1 MTSLNYLLKKISDI
15 VANHA
20 QINHYAQGNKYDW
33 SASGAL
39 TYPCLWAIPN
49 GGSPDI
55 KGHKFDYRISLF
67 MMDLELADGSNQ
79 IEILSDSILQL
90 FDVIAKIENEAND
103 PNEWEL
109 SSVGG
114 FEPFTD
120 SGLDTVSGHS
130 CELVFSVFYAGDICN
145 GII

>member
-1 MTSLNYLLKKISDI
+1 
-15 VANHA
+15 
-20 QINHYAQGNKYDW
+20 
-33 SASGAL
+33 
-39 TYPCLWAIPN
+39 
-49 GGSPDI
+49 
-55 KGHKFDYRISLF
+55 